1 MSEKQTVTP
10 VALTTFDN
18 PFSPFDRFSEW
29 LSWDNSKGYGSDSY
43 LARVARTSSQFTD
56 EENEEEKSRAID
68 EIIKYDFMN
77 IYEKV
82 SPKDFDE
89 SGLRRP
95 VV

>member
-29 LSWDNSKGYGSDSY
+29 LSWDDSKGYGSHCY
-43 LARVARTSSQFTD
+43 LARTARTSSQFTD

-82 SPKDFDE
+82 HPNDYDE
-89 SGLRRP
+89 RGLRDT